1 MVIAIELKHN
11 DYIVDELRL
20 TVLEKII
27 EVGEEVTEQELDEL
41 FLEFGRELA
50 VELKRL
56 NDLSMIPPERF
67 V

>member
-1 MVIAIELKHN
+1 MVIAIEFKHN